1 MNDTAATSSATLFV
15 LALYVFQFGSVIWVG
30 LDARK
35 RDFSSSKF
43 ASKTWQW
50 AVGALLI
57 WIIVFPVYLFKR
69 GNAPLKAYSTAAVRS
84 G

>member
-1 MNDTAATSSATLFV
+1 MSDTAATSFATLFV
-15 LALYVFQFGSVIWVG
+15 FALYALHFGSVIWVG
-30 LDARK
+30 FDARK

-50 AVGALLI
+50 VVGALFL

-69 GNAPLKAYSTAAVRS
+69 GNAPLKAY
-84 G
+84 

>member
-1 MNDTAATSSATLFV
+1 MNETAAGGSAALFV
-15 LALYVFQFGSVIWVG
+15 LALYALHFGSIVWIG

-35 RDFSSSKF
+35 RDFSSSRF

-50 AVGALLI
+50 VVGAIFL

-69 GNAPLKAYSTAAVRS
+69 GTAPLKNA
-84 G
+84 

>member
-1 MNDTAATSSATLFV
+1 MVFV
-15 LALYVFQFGSVIWVG
+15 LAFYGLFFGSIVWMG

-50 AVGALLI
+50 VVGALLV

-69 GNAPLKAYSTAAVRS
+69 QNAPLRAY
-84 G
+84 